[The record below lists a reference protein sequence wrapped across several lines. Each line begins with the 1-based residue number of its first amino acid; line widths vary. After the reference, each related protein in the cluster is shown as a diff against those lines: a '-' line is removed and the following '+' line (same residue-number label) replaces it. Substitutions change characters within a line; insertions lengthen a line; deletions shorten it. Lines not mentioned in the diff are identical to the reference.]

1 MEEKK
6 ITFLVVPEK
15 GKIYSKKI
23 SVYLIYS
30 TLLVLVFFLTVG
42 IFSGIN
48 YLKLDFDRKKL
59 SSLKEENR
67 YLENEITELF
77 SVISQLKDQMGT
89 LIQREKN
96 IRMVFD
102 LPEVDDAIR
111 EVGIGGPDL
120 DFYPFKSEASEEVRV
135 VEKELDKLLRQAKFE
150 KESFDQIYSQLVSK
164 KEVLDHTP
172 SIWPAKSYLSRGFG
186 VKPSPFTGLK
196 QPHLGIDIAASKGTP
211 VWSTACG
218 IVEYTGWHK
227 GLGKLIIIDHGY
239 GYKTHYGHL
248 NEIKVKR
255 GQRIKRGKL
264 LGTIGNTGYS
274 TGPHLHY
281 EVHYKGKAV
290 NPQKYILSENFI
302 VD

>member
-15 GKIYSKKI
+15 GKIYSKKT

-111 EVGIGGPDL
+111 EVGVGGPDL

-172 SIWPAKSYLSRGFG
+172 SIWPAKGYLSRGFG

>member
-15 GKIYSKKI
+15 GKIYSKKT

-172 SIWPAKSYLSRGFG
+172 SIWPAKGYLSRGFG

>member
-6 ITFLVVPEK
+6 LTFLVVPAK

-30 TLLVLVFFLTVG
+30 TLLVLVFFLAVG

-111 EVGIGGPDL
+111 EVGVGGPDL

-135 VEKELDKLLRQAKFE
+135 AENELDKLLRQAKFE

-164 KEVLDHTP
+164 KEILDHTP
-172 SIWPAKSYLSRGFG
+172 SIWPAKGYLSRGFG
-186 VKPSPFTGLK
+186 VKPSPFTGFK

-218 IVEYTGWHK
+218 VVEYTGWHK
-227 GLGKLIIIDHGY
+227 GLGKLVIVDHGY

-255 GQRIKRGKL
+255 GQRIKREKL

-290 NPQKYILSENFI
+290 NPQKYILSKNFI

>member
-172 SIWPAKSYLSRGFG
+172 SIWPAKGYLSRGFG

-227 GLGKLIIIDHGY
+227 GLGKLVIIDHGY